1 MVPLIPDPMDD
12 ISDYTSQTIGSGISL
27 NQMKT
32 TQGAWCDIPIEI
44 CPAVSKFIDRATAK
58 RGQYLS
64 EVSFE
69 LNRINP
75 I

>member
-1 MVPLIPDPMDD
+1 MD
-12 ISDYTSQTIGSGISL
+12 QGSASSEDSL
-27 NQMKT
+27 RPGGVTLDLN
-32 TQGAWCDIPIEI
+32 
-44 CPAVSKFIDRATAK
+44 PAVSKFIDRATAK

-69 LNRINP
+69 LNRIYP